1 MNVFNDLA
9 TSIAINYSSNLLEEV
24 IDKELHKK
32 NELEELSG
40 MICKTLELTNFI
52 EDNARYELVVEKES
66 DTVLNFKVTKYV

>member
-9 TSIAINYSSNLLEEV
+9 TSIAINYSSNALEEV

-52 EDNARYELVVEKES
+52 EDNARYKLVVEKES
-66 DTVLNFKVTKYV
+66 DTVLNFKVTKHV

>member
-52 EDNARYELVVEKES
+52 EDNARYKLVVEKES